1 MIPIGRDSMH
11 RSTLGW
17 TARRVGALALTLAA
31 LPAAAQAATA
41 PAVTTGGTSN
51 RAQQTVTLAGVVDP
65 NGAPTTVQF
74 QYGTTNRYGSTTP
87 VQTVTGDGKRTVSAD
102 VPGLAP
108 ATTYHY
114 RFIATNSKGLANG
127 ADRTFKTSAQPL
139 GVTLTATPNPLGPGG
154 SATLAG
160 QLTGTGNGGR
170 QIVLQSNPFPYT
182 QGFKPVG
189 NKLITDAAGNFSFN
203 ALPVAFNTQFRVA
216 LPDKPA
222 VVSPILVV
230 SVAVRVS
237 THVGAHTVTRGHKLT
252 FSGSIAPA
260 VDGTP
265 IAIQK
270 LNSKNH
276 WVTIAG
282 TDARHSDGG
291 KSAYSKHVTISRGG
305 RYRVYAGVTNGSYV
319 PATGSTI
326 TIHTK

>member
-1 MIPIGRDSMH
+1 MH
-11 RSTLGW
+11 RRTLGW
-17 TARRVGALALTLAA
+17 ARRAGALALLLAA
-31 LPAAAQAATA
+31 MPTAAAQAASA
-41 PAVTTGGTSN
+41 PTVATGGTSN
-51 RAQQTVTLAGVVDP
+51 LAQQTVTLAGAVDP
-65 NGAPTTVQF
+65 NGADTQVAF
-74 QYGTTNRYGSTTP
+74 QYGTTNRYGVTTP
-87 VQTVTGDGKRTVSAD
+87 TQTATGDGKRTVSVD
-102 VPGLAP
+102 VAGLAP

-127 ADRTFKTSAQPL
+127 ADRTFKTKAQPL
-139 GVTLTATPNPLGPGG
+139 GVTLAATPNPLAPGG
-154 SATLAG
+154 STTLAG

-222 VVSPILVV
+222 IASPIVVV

-237 THVGAHTVTRGHKLT
+237 THLGSHTVKRGHELT
-252 FSGSIAPA
+252 FSGTLTPA

-270 LNSKNH
+270 LNSKKH
-276 WVTIAG
+276 WVTVAG
-282 TDARHSDGG
+282 TAARHSGDG
-291 KSAYSKHVTISRGG
+291 KSAYSKHVKISRGG
-305 RYRVYAGVTNGSYV
+305 KYRVYAGVTNGQYV
-319 PATGSTI
+319 PATGSTV